1 MIFAFL
7 VASTVF
13 MAFLFV
19 LWTRKNVLNIF
30 IKMYL
35 LLLTVYFGYSTFMH
49 ETFQTLLK

>member
-13 MAFLFV
+13 TAFLFTV
-19 LWTRKNVLNIF
+19 WTGKSVLNIF
-30 IKMYL
+30 VKMYF

>member
-7 VASTVF
+7 VASAVF
-13 MAFLFV
+13 TAFLFTIWV
-19 LWTRKNVLNIF
+19 TKGIWNVLV
-30 IKMYL
+30 KMYF

>member
-13 MAFLFV
+13 TAFLFTI
-19 LWTRKNVLNIF
+19 WNTEGIWNVLIH
-30 IKMYL
+30 MYL